1 MKQKKWF
8 LLVALVALVVL
19 VAPRPTFAS
28 EENVRAFMQSVNDQL
43 LASGENFQ
51 LSMIESHTNLL
62 EEGAEAGTI
71 VYFDNRTLRLG
82 MEWLPGDPRRGGYY
96 DISWLSDQVDGV
108 ANGLTLADTQA
119 AVDRAM
125 ATWDS
130 VDCATIPLTRL
141 PDYGMDW
148 GYIQYLLGYGGT
160 YGWYADITQAGW
172 LPTSFFEA
180 LYGPN
185 SGVIAVTFS
194 FTWVQDLDEDGIPD
208 KAFAEVYYNNFYP
221 WGIDTNN
228 PIDTETVVL
237 HENGHAL
244 NLGHFGKAF
253 RTTANGKLH
262 FAPLAVMNAGY
273 SGINQEVTATD
284 NAAFCSIWA
293 SWPNN

>member
-1 MKQKKWF
+1 
-8 LLVALVALVVL
+8 
-19 VAPRPTFAS
+19 
-28 EENVRAFMQSVNDQL
+28 
-43 LASGENFQ
+43 
-51 LSMIESHTNLL
+51 
-62 EEGAEAGTI
+62 
-71 VYFDNRTLRLG
+71 
-82 MEWLPGDPRRGGYY
+82 
-96 DISWLSDQVDGV
+96 
-108 ANGLTLADTQA
+108 
-119 AVDRAM
+119 
-125 ATWDS
+125 
-130 VDCATIPLTRL
+130 
-141 PDYGMDW
+141 MDW